1 MKNIFSL
8 KKMVLIINKC
18 EFLSTATN
26 NWKEMRIV
34 AFEIFLTLQ
43 TKNSIFWSHQ
53 SLFKVENT
61 YDIFK
66 NN

>member
-1 MKNIFSL
+1 
-8 KKMVLIINKC
+8 MVLIINKC

-43 TKNSIFWSHQ
+43 QK
-53 SLFKVENT
+53 
-61 YDIFK
+61 
-66 NN
+66 

>member
-1 MKNIFSL
+1 ML
-8 KKMVLIINKC
+8 VINKSVC

-43 TKNSIFWSHQ
+43 QK
-53 SLFKVENT
+53 
-61 YDIFK
+61 
-66 NN
+66 